1 MKKLT
6 FIFVLVILI
15 TITPLTAHA
24 NYNNENGNIID
35 GTQSV
40 NADLEED
47 KDKIM
52 KSALEDIREHYGDDS
67 IDENVI
73 DLNKAIK
80 VNFYMPFLEKDD
92 LTLEDVKKLVDNEN
106 TAYNILLQDY
116 NGRDF
121 GYIDIIKDEENHWC
135 VSSVGFDEYKSD
147 YLKAVY
153 DLLDDYKIKNSSVY
167 FVNCIGNLP
176 EIVLVVFRENSETA
190 EFIVVDDLNINSKK
204 ELEFIPNTELGKRT
218 YTYNEI
224 KQFGAEYEMNHDSS
238 ETLYTGYY
246 HDINNNFQYALIAGG
261 AVLGLCAAAL
271 IINLATKKRA
281 KV

>member
-1 MKKLT
+1 MKKII
-6 FIFVLVILI
+6 FIFVLII
-15 TITPLTAHA
+15 CFIATPLSVYA
-24 NYNNENGNIID
+24 NYNNANGNIID
-35 GTQSV
+35 GSSTV
-40 NADLEED
+40 NEDLAED

-80 VNFYMPFLEKDD
+80 VNFYIPFLEKDD

-153 DLLDDYKIKNSSVY
+153 DLLDDYKIKK
-167 FVNCIGNLP
+167 FQRIFC
-176 EIVLVVFRENSETA
+176 
-190 EFIVVDDLNINSKK
+190 K
-204 ELEFIPNTELGKRT
+204 
-218 YTYNEI
+218 
-224 KQFGAEYEMNHDSS
+224 
-238 ETLYTGYY
+238 LYRK
-246 HDINNNFQYALIAGG
+246 FA
-261 AVLGLCAAAL
+261 
-271 IINLATKKRA
+271 
-281 KV
+281 

>member
-121 GYIDIIKDEENHWC
+121 GYIDIIKNEENHWC

-238 ETLYTGYY
+238 ETLYTGYS

>member
-1 MKKLT
+1 M
-6 FIFVLVILI
+6 
-15 TITPLTAHA
+15 
-24 NYNNENGNIID
+24 
-35 GTQSV
+35 S
-40 NADLEED
+40 
-47 KDKIM
+47 
-52 KSALEDIREHYGDDS
+52 
-67 IDENVI
+67 
-73 DLNKAIK
+73 
-80 VNFYMPFLEKDD
+80 
-92 LTLEDVKKLVDNEN
+92 
-106 TAYNILLQDY
+106 
-116 NGRDF
+116 
-121 GYIDIIKDEENHWC
+121 
-135 VSSVGFDEYKSD
+135 
-147 YLKAVY
+147 
-153 DLLDDYKIKNSSVY
+153 
-167 FVNCIGNLP
+167 IGNLP

>member
-92 LTLEDVKKLVDNEN
+92 LTLESMPGIPESPGKLTGVSKERSISQPMI
-106 TAYNILLQDY
+106 YPCFSHYFRIL
-116 NGRDF
+116 
-121 GYIDIIKDEENHWC
+121 W
-135 VSSVGFDEYKSD
+135 
-147 YLKAVY
+147 
-153 DLLDDYKIKNSSVY
+153 
-167 FVNCIGNLP
+167 
-176 EIVLVVFRENSETA
+176 
-190 EFIVVDDLNINSKK
+190 
-204 ELEFIPNTELGKRT
+204 
-218 YTYNEI
+218 
-224 KQFGAEYEMNHDSS
+224 
-238 ETLYTGYY
+238 
-246 HDINNNFQYALIAGG
+246 
-261 AVLGLCAAAL
+261 
-271 IINLATKKRA
+271 
-281 KV
+281 

>member
-80 VNFYMPFLEKDD
+80 VNFYMPFLE
-92 LTLEDVKKLVDNEN
+92 
-106 TAYNILLQDY
+106 
-116 NGRDF
+116 
-121 GYIDIIKDEENHWC
+121 
-135 VSSVGFDEYKSD
+135 
-147 YLKAVY
+147 
-153 DLLDDYKIKNSSVY
+153 
-167 FVNCIGNLP
+167 
-176 EIVLVVFRENSETA
+176 
-190 EFIVVDDLNINSKK
+190 
-204 ELEFIPNTELGKRT
+204 
-218 YTYNEI
+218 
-224 KQFGAEYEMNHDSS
+224 
-238 ETLYTGYY
+238 
-246 HDINNNFQYALIAGG
+246 
-261 AVLGLCAAAL
+261 
-271 IINLATKKRA
+271 
-281 KV
+281 

>member
-1 MKKLT
+1 MKKTVLVLILVLC
-6 FIFVLVILI
+6 FIFVPFVSY
-15 TITPLTAHA
+15 AEYDNA
-24 NYNNENGNIID
+24 NGNIID
-35 GTQSV
+35 GTQIV
-40 NADLEED
+40 NEDL
-47 KDKIM
+47 
-52 KSALEDIREHYGDDS
+52 GDDKQKI
-67 IDENVI
+67 IDDTLQFMQEMYNDYDVVEDDI
-73 DLNKAIK
+73 DFSRAVKG
-80 VNFYMPFLEKDD
+80 NFNMPFIENDE
-92 LTLEDVKKLVDNEN
+92 LTLADMIEFSDNED
-106 TAYNILLQDY
+106 TMYNIPINNANTD
-116 NGRDF
+116 DF
-121 GYIDIIKDEENHWC
+121 MYIDILKDNSGHWG
-135 VSSVGFDEYKSD
+135 VNAYGADEYKSD
-147 YLKAVY
+147 YVGAIY
-153 DLLDDYKIKNSSVY
+153 ELLDDYKIKNSSVY

-238 ETLYTGYY
+238 ETLYTGYS